1 MSHSPLQ
8 RPNRPQKPTLKNQAI
23 KPTNNNQ
30 PSRQPPRSGGGNN
43 NGGGGN
49 NNPPPPSPWLD
60 PENEPQPDQSASFV
74 EYLRWMRAADYPHK
88 DATKT
93 QILQTAQ
100 ENANYTQR
108 LEQLNQRTQLL
119 AKDGIAFQV
128 KSTWRIRVGGH
139 RGPESILLPAF
150 DALGMPYIPSST
162 LRGVARNQ
170 AIREIMAENN
180 LEWKDAEKEIAPYFG
195 DINAKEEKNKTGK
208 VVFFDAYPLPSKN
221 GGLEMDMANNIWSW
235 KDDSLEYSPNPNPFF
250 SLKES
255 TFLIGLRLRLASN
268 CQDEKI
274 LEKVKQWLKKGLQL
288 GIGSQVNTGYGQ
300 LILSGKN
307 PRLESEFYRLDFELE
322 GQLIHGYQRFTQWQ
336 WNERRNEWQMRSAPV
351 AEVRPTAFKSMMRY
365 WFRVFASGVLPINK
379 VQEIEAK
386 LIGGINPKK
395 YGVQEIESELFGGI
409 NPKKYGYLQVNI
421 LEGKVTQKEPRT
433 NPQGKN
439 DPCGEQRGTLVLS
452 LSSETPKD
460 KQEAVKKLAKY
471 LTWFLANMGGI
482 GQGARRPNYSRK
494 SRESAPWFRGSTFY
508 IDSEEDFWAMPNNVQ
523 GFKQQFQ
530 QRLRDFYKSLNQVT
544 GTNINSN
551 NLRIAGQ
558 VSQSNWI
565 DAADS
570 NCQIFVCAGNEQ
582 RGKPHALA
590 ILHSDTLKITGKNGQ
605 REYDGNLCGKV
616 SGGAK
621 PSPVWIADLGD
632 YQIVTVFGANLN
644 PRQEFIKQLRSNT
657 SPQNFAQIFPL

>member
-1 MSHSPLQ
+1 MSHSPLP
-8 RPNRPQKPTLKNQAI
+8 RPNPPQKPTLKNQAI
-23 KPTNNNQ
+23 KPTNNHQ
-30 PSRQPPRSGGGNN
+30 PPQQPPRGGGGNN

-49 NNPPPPSPWLD
+49 NNPPQPSPWLN
-60 PENEPQPDQSASFV
+60 PENQPQPDQSASFV

-93 QILQTAQ
+93 QILQKAQ

-108 LEQLNQRTQLL
+108 LEQLHRRIQLL
-119 AKDGIAFQV
+119 ARDGIAFPV

-162 LRGVARNQ
+162 LRGVARTQ
-170 AIREIMAENN
+170 AIREIMAANN

-235 KDDSLEYSPNPNPFF
+235 KDDSMEYSPSPNYFF

-255 TFLIGLRLRLASN
+255 TFLIGLRLSSQ
-268 CQDEKI
+268 CQDKNI
-274 LEKVKQWLKKGLQL
+274 LEKAKKWLINGLQY

-300 LILSGKN
+300 LILSGNN

-336 WNERRNEWQMRSAPV
+336 WNYRRNEWQMRGAPV
-351 AEVRPTAFKSMMRY
+351 AEVRPTGFKSMMRY
-365 WFRVFASGVLPINK
+365 WFRVFVSGVLPINE
-379 VQEIEAK
+379 VQEIEA
-386 LIGGINPKK
+386 
-395 YGVQEIESELFGGI
+395 ELFGGI
-409 NPKKYGYLQVNI
+409 NPKKYGYLRVNI
-421 LEGKVTQKEPRT
+421 LEGKVTQREPRP
-433 NPQGKN
+433 NAQGKN
-439 DPCGEQRGTLVLS
+439 DPCGEQQGTLVLS

-471 LTWFLANMGGI
+471 LTWFLANMGGL
-482 GQGARRPNYSRK
+482 GQGARRPIYSRK
-494 SRESAPWFRGSTFY
+494 SRERAPWFRGSTFC
-508 IDSEEDFWAMPNNVQ
+508 IDSEEDFWAIPDDVQ
-523 GFKQQFQ
+523 EFKQQFQ

-590 ILHSDTLKITGKNGQ
+590 ILHSDTLKITSNNGQ
-605 REYDGNLCGKV
+605 KEYDGNLCGKV
-616 SGGAK
+616 IGGAK

-644 PRQEFIKQLRSNT
+644 PRQEFIRQLRSNT

>member
-30 PSRQPPRSGGGNN
+30 PSRQPPRGGGGNN

-108 LEQLNQRTQLL
+108 LEQLHRRTQLL

-128 KSTWRIRVGGH
+128 KSTWRIRVGGY

-170 AIREIMAENN
+170 AIREIMAANN

-235 KDDSLEYSPNPNPFF
+235 KDDSMEYSPNPNPFF

-255 TFLIGLRLRLASN
+255 TFLIGLRLASN

-274 LEKVKQWLKKGLQL
+274 LEQVKQWLKKGLQL
-288 GIGSQVNTGYGQ
+288 GIGSQVNSGYGE
-300 LILSGKN
+300 LKPINDNIHPDNNKNGHDSG
-307 PRLESEFYRLDFELE
+307 FYRLDFELE

-336 WNERRNEWQMRSAPV
+336 WNDRRNEWQMRSAPV

-365 WFRVFASGVLPINK
+365 WFRVFASGVLPINE

-386 LIGGINPKK
+386 LFGGINPKK
-395 YGVQEIESELFGGI
+395 YGVQEIEAKLFGGI
-409 NPKKYGYLQVNI
+409 NPKKYGYLKVNTT
-421 LEGKVTQKEPRT
+421 ETPSHH
-433 NPQGKN
+433 NN
-439 DPCGEQRGTLVLS
+439 EQHGSVILS
-452 LSSETPKD
+452 LSTETPTS
-460 KQEAVKKLAKY
+460 QINSLKKLYKH
-471 LTWFLANMGGI
+471 LLWFIVNMGGI
-482 GQGARRPNYSRK
+482 GQGARRPKYKRSSN
-494 SRESAPWFRGSTFY
+494 PQIRGCTIY
-508 IDSEEDFWAMPNNVQ
+508 INNDEEFWETPNSIQRVQ
-523 GFKQQFQ
+523 RQFQ
-530 QRLRDFYKSLNQVT
+530 ARLRDFYNSLGQVV
-544 GTNINSN
+544 GADIDPN
-551 NLRIAGQ
+551 NLRTVGQ
-558 VSQSNWI
+558 VSQNFWN
-565 DAADS
+565 DVADS
-570 NCQIFVCAGNEQ
+570 NCKILVCKGENSSN
-582 RGKPHALA
+582 KVYALKV
-590 ILHSDTLKITGKNGQ
+590 LHSPEFNPNGN
-605 REYDGNLCGKV
+605 YNPDLCGKV
-616 SGGAK
+616 GRKKEDTK
-621 PSPVWIADLGD
+621 PSPVWIANVGD
-632 YQIVTVFGANLN
+632 DHFSCQIVTVFGANLN

>member
-30 PSRQPPRSGGGNN
+30 PSRQPTRGGGGNN

-74 EYLRWMRAADYPHK
+74 EYLRWMRTADYPHK

-170 AIREIMAENN
+170 AIREIMATNN
-180 LEWKDAEKEIAPYFG
+180 LEWKEAEKEIAPYFG

-235 KDDSLEYSPNPNPFF
+235 KDDSMEYSPNPNPFL
-250 SLKES
+250 SLKEP
-255 TFLIGLRLRLASN
+255 TFLIGLRLASN
-268 CQDEKI
+268 CEDEKI

-307 PRLESEFYRLDFELE
+307 QRLESEFYRLDFELE

-351 AEVRPTAFKSMMRY
+351 AEVRPTAFKSMLRY
-365 WFRVFASGVLPINK
+365 WFRVLASGVLPINE
-379 VQEIEAK
+379 VQKIEA
-386 LIGGINPKK
+386 
-395 YGVQEIESELFGGI
+395 ELFGGI

-433 NPQGKN
+433 NAQGKN

-460 KQEAVKKLAKY
+460 KQEDVKKLAKN
-471 LTWFLANMGGI
+471 LLWFLADMGGI

-494 SRESAPWFRGSTFY
+494 TREYAPWFRGSTLY
-508 IDSEEDFWAMPNNVQ
+508 IDSEEDFWAIAKDVQ

-530 QRLRDFYKSLNQVT
+530 QRLQDFYGILDKISE
-544 GTNINSN
+544 TNINTN
-551 NLRIAGQ
+551 NLRTVDQ
-558 VSQSNWI
+558 VSQNQWI

-621 PSPVWIADLGD
+621 PSPVWIADLGN

>member
-8 RPNRPQKPTLKNQAI
+8 SPNPPQKPTLKNQAI

-30 PSRQPPRSGGGNN
+30 SPKKPPSGGGGNN

-49 NNPPPPSPWLD
+49 NNPPQPSPWLN

-93 QILQTAQ
+93 QILQKAQ

-108 LEQLNQRTQLL
+108 LEQLHRRTQLL

-162 LRGVARNQ
+162 LRGVARTQ
-170 AIREIMAENN
+170 AIREIMAANN

-250 SLKES
+250 SLKEP
-255 TFLIGLRLRLASN
+255 TFLIGLRPASN

-274 LEKVKQWLKKGLQL
+274 LEQVKQWLINGLQY

-307 PRLESEFYRLDFELE
+307 QRLESEFYRLDFELE

-336 WNERRNEWQMRSAPV
+336 WNDRRNEWQMRGAPV
-351 AEVRPTAFKSMMRY
+351 AEVRPIAFKSMMRY
-365 WFRVFASGVLPINK
+365 WFRVFASGVLPINE
-379 VQEIEAK
+379 VQNIEA
-386 LIGGINPKK
+386 
-395 YGVQEIESELFGGI
+395 ELFGGI

-421 LEGKVTQKEPRT
+421 LEGKVTQKEPRP
-433 NPQGKN
+433 NVQGKN
-439 DPCGEQRGTLVLS
+439 DPCGEQQGTLVLS

-558 VSQSNWI
+558 VYQSNWI

-644 PRQEFIKQLRSNT
+644 PRQEFIRQLRSNT

>member
-8 RPNRPQKPTLKNQAI
+8 RPNRPQKPTLKNPAI
-23 KPTNNNQ
+23 QQQNNH
-30 PSRQPPRSGGGNN
+30 QPPKKPPS
-43 NGGGGN
+43 GGGGN
-49 NNPPPPSPWLD
+49 NNPPQPSPWLNA
-60 PENEPQPDQSASFV
+60 ENEPQPDQSASFV

-108 LEQLNQRTQLL
+108 LDQLNQRTQLL
-119 AKDGIAFQV
+119 AKDGITFQI

-170 AIREIMAENN
+170 AIREIMATNN
-180 LEWKDAEKEIAPYFG
+180 LEWKEAVEKTTLYFG

-235 KDDSLEYSPNPNPFF
+235 KDDSMEYSPNPNPFL
-250 SLKES
+250 SLKEP
-255 TFLIGLRLRLASN
+255 TFLIGLRLASN
-268 CQDEKI
+268 CEDEKI

-307 PRLESEFYRLDFELE
+307 QRLESEFYRLDFELE

-351 AEVRPTAFKSMMRY
+351 AEVRPTAFKSMLRY
-365 WFRVFASGVLPINK
+365 WFRVLASGVLPINE
-379 VQEIEAK
+379 VQKIEA
-386 LIGGINPKK
+386 
-395 YGVQEIESELFGGI
+395 ELFGGI

-433 NPQGKN
+433 NAQGKN

-460 KQEAVKKLAKY
+460 KQEDVKKLAKY
-471 LTWFLANMGGI
+471 LLWFLADMGGI

-494 SRESAPWFRGSTFY
+494 TREYAPWFRGSTLY
-508 IDSEEDFWAMPNNVQ
+508 IDSEEDFWAIAKDVQ

-530 QRLRDFYKSLNQVT
+530 QRLQDFYGILDKISE
-544 GTNINSN
+544 TNINTN
-551 NLRIAGQ
+551 NLRTVDQ
-558 VSQSNWI
+558 VSQNQWI

-621 PSPVWIADLGD
+621 PSPVWIADLGN